1 MKQKMMQDLKGDAIL
16 ARNGKLGSL
25 KDVYFDD
32 ERWTVCYFVVDT
44 GGWFSGR
51 EALISPHLVR
61 AHEGRARELQVEL
74 TREELER
81 APGPAEHPPASRLHE
96 AARGAASAYPAYRS
110 APYLWVGTP
119 SPLAVP
125 PPQLERDPGDA
136 RNEAA
141 VQAQKRAEQ
150 SHLRSAA
157 ELVGYHIHARDG
169 DLGHVEDFVVESD
182 TWTITGMVVDTRNWL
197 PGKKVLVPPSAVE
210 SVDWHARRVAVRRT
224 RAELERSP
232 EPR

>member
-81 APGPAEHPPASRLHE
+81 APGPAEHPPASRPNRCAGLPLPLLQR
-96 AARGAASAYPAYRS
+96 ARRRTRKARFLRYSTSPTSYARGAARPI
-110 APYLWVGTP
+110 P
-119 SPLAVP
+119 
-125 PPQLERDPGDA
+125 
-136 RNEAA
+136 
-141 VQAQKRAEQ
+141 
-150 SHLRSAA
+150 
-157 ELVGYHIHARDG
+157 
-169 DLGHVEDFVVESD
+169 
-182 TWTITGMVVDTRNWL
+182 
-197 PGKKVLVPPSAVE
+197 
-210 SVDWHARRVAVRRT
+210 
-224 RAELERSP
+224 
-232 EPR
+232 